1 MKDERGELI
10 TVTEAVKVLGCSRSG
25 VSKILRKHFDPE
37 TGMSLGGRIEGRQVA
52 GLIWLVY
59 SHTVEAAAASGMAW
73 CAGRKRG
80 ERKPGGT
87 KRKRPS

>member
-10 TVTEAVKVLGCSRSG
+10 TVTEAVKLLGCSRSV
-25 VSKILRKHFDPE
+25 VSKILRQHLDPE
-37 TGMSLGGRIEGRQVA
+37 TGMSLGGRIEGQQVA

-59 SHTVEAAAASGMAW
+59 RHTAEATAAAGMRW
-73 CAGRKRG
+73 SAGLKRG
-80 ERKPGGT
+80 SKKPGGT